1 MHFVTRQFVCDRLK
15 ISRKTAY
22 LMFPTRSRAPLQDTQ
37 VVKLL
42 NAKAV
47 GISPVTMIPSNLL
60 TLNEAQAQVTVDN
73 WPITRKRFDRW
84 MEKRVIPHY
93 RLTSHTVR
101 IPSDLFTNWLLEN
114 L

>member
-22 LMFPTRSRAPLQDTQ
+22 LMFPTRTRAPLQDTQ

-42 NAKAV
+42 NASAV

-60 TLNEAQAQVTVDN
+60 TIAEARSRVTVDAA
-73 WPITRKRFDRW
+73 PITVKRFQRW
-84 MEKRVIPHY
+84 LEKCAVPHY
-93 RLTSHTVR
+93 RLTSHTIR
-101 IPSDLFTNWLLEN
+101 IPSDLFETWLGGRS
-114 L
+114 